1 MASKPVPKA
10 WTVADAMD
18 MYNVRAWGGRTFG
31 INDKGDVVVLPQ
43 QAEHAEIDLKELVD
57 EVRRRGI
64 LPPLLLRFADVLHSR
79 IVDLHEAFQAAMKE
93 YGYKGRYRAVY
104 PVKVNQDR
112 WVLDEVVRTG
122 SQYHYGLEAG
132 TKPELLAVLSLVD
145 DDESLIICNGYKDE
159 EYVEAAL
166 LSMKLGRNVILVVE
180 KYSELELIAEM
191 SKRMELRPR
200 IGIRVKLSSRGS
212 GRWEASGGD
221 RAKFGLAPYEVM
233 RAVDFL
239 KSHDMLDA
247 FVLLHFHLGSQISNI
262 RSVKNALR
270 EATRFYVE
278 LWRLGAPLGHL
289 DVGGGLGIDYD
300 GSQTNFSSSTN
311 YTLQEY
317 ANDVVYYTL
326 ETCDAEEV
334 PHPTLVS
341 ESGRAVVAHHAV
353 IAAEVLGV
361 AEMDPAAV
369 PDTLEGEVDPVL
381 QGLHDLYR
389 EVTRKNFLETYHD
402 AVQAKEE
409 ILSLFSLGHLNL
421 EQRVLAENIY
431 WALCRRIVRIARET
445 GEKHEDL
452 EPLERSLADIYF
464 LNFSLFQSVPDSWA
478 VDQLFPI
485 VPLHRL
491 DREPVRRAVLADITC
506 DSDGKIDQFIDRRD
520 VKDVLE
526 VHPLTDEPYYLGIFL
541 VGAYQESLG
550 DLHNLFGNTNQV
562 MVSTMPGGGYRI
574 EHVEPGESVT
584 QVLEYAGHRR
594 NELLA
599 RMRRA
604 CEDALQA
611 GRITLEDSREILRF
625 YENGF
630 PGYTYLER
638 E

>member
-1 MASKPVPKA
+1 MATKPVPKA

-18 MYNVRAWGGRTFG
+18 TYNVRAWGGRYFG
-31 INDKGDVVVLPQ
+31 INDKGDIVVLPQ
-43 QAEHAEIDLKELVD
+43 EPGHGEIDLKELVD

-64 LPPLLLRFADVLHSR
+64 LPPLLLRFSDVLHSR
-79 IVDLHEAFQAAMKE
+79 IVDLHEAFGAAQKE
-93 YGYKGRYRAVY
+93 YGYRGGYRGVY

-112 WVLDEVVRTG
+112 WVLEEVVRTG
-122 SQYHYGLEAG
+122 RQFHYGLEAG

-145 DDESLIICNGYKDE
+145 DDDALIVCNGYKDE
-159 EYVEAAL
+159 EYIEAAL
-166 LSMKLGRNVILVVE
+166 LSLKLGRKVILVVE
-180 KYSELELIAEM
+180 KYSELELIADM
-191 SKRMELRPR
+191 SKRMGIPPK
-200 IGIRVKLSSRGS
+200 IGIRVKLSSRGA

-239 KSHDMLDA
+239 KANDMLDA
-247 FVLLHFHLGSQISNI
+247 FTLLHFHLGSQISSI

-278 LWRLGAPLGHL
+278 LYRLGAPLGHL

-326 ETCDAEEV
+326 ETCDAADV

-353 IAAEVLGV
+353 IVTEVLGV
-361 AEMDPAAV
+361 AEMDPASV
-369 PDTLEGEVDPVL
+369 PETVDEDADPVL
-381 QGLHDLYR
+381 RSLHELYR
-389 EVTRKNFLETYHD
+389 EVSRKNFLETYHD

-409 ILSLFSLGHLNL
+409 ILSLFSLGHLSL
-421 EQRVLAENIY
+421 DQRVMADNIY
-431 WALCRRIVRIARET
+431 WALCRRIQRIAREVAD
-445 GEKHEDL
+445 KHEDL

-491 DREPVRRAVLADITC
+491 QEEPARRAVLADITC

-562 MVSTMPGGGYRI
+562 MVSTMEGGGYRI

-584 QVLEYAGHRR
+584 QVLEYCGHRR

-611 GRITLEDSREILRF
+611 GRITLEDSREILKF
-625 YENGF
+625 YDTGLS
-630 PGYTYLER
+630 GYTYLER